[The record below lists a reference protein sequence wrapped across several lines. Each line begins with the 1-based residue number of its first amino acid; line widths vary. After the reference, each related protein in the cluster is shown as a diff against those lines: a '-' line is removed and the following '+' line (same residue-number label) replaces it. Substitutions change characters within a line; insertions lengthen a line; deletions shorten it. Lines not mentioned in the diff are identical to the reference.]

1 MASTET
7 RGTNLHVAAKP
18 GVTAV
23 SCNLNAWRQKDQE
36 VQDNSQQHSKLEA
49 HGLHKMQSQTPFQKV
64 KGKIKELGSI
74 AAKLSTAQAKAF
86 SPVIYFQTNI
96 CHSYIAVGDLTKKR

>member
-7 RGTNLHVAAKP
+7 RGTNLYVAAKP

-36 VQDNSQQHSKLEA
+36 FRMSLRMSPMGYIRCSLKL
-49 HGLHKMQSQTPFQKV
+49 PF
-64 KGKIKELGSI
+64 
-74 AAKLSTAQAKAF
+74 
-86 SPVIYFQTNI
+86 
-96 CHSYIAVGDLTKKR
+96 KK